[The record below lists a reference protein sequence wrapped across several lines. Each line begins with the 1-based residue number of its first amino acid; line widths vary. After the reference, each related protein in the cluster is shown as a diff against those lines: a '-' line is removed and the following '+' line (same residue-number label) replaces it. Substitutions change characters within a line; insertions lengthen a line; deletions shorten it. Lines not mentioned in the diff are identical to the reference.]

1 MAESDEEFF
10 DAGESIPTRKS
21 PIRPSTLG
29 IENSRFGSNFLRVFN
44 YRTQI

>member
-29 IENSRFGSNFLRVFN
+29 IENSRWVSLIFSVFN
-44 YRTQI
+44 Y